1 LYVVLLLNCF
11 VCYELAPDKHTIT
24 NFIFQPHKQ
33 TSLPFQRLQKHMD
46 NITMWDAYLLKRN
59 NPKIP
64 SGQVHQ
70 SGILL

>member
-1 LYVVLLLNCF
+1 
-11 VCYELAPDKHTIT
+11 
-24 NFIFQPHKQ
+24 
-33 TSLPFQRLQKHMD
+33 MD